1 MGELG
6 FESKTVET
14 KLQILNYNILI
25 PNVNIS
31 PLSVGLAVEAD
42 SLISDMVP

>member
-1 MGELG
+1 MGKLG
-6 FESKTVET
+6 FESKTVGI
-14 KLQILNYNILI
+14 KLQILNYNILT

-31 PLSVGLAVEAD
+31 PLLVGLAVEAD